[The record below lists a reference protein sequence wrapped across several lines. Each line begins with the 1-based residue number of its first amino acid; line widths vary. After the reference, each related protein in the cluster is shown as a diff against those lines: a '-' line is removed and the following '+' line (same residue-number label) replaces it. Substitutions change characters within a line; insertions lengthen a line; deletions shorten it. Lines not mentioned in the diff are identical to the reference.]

1 MSSELLTRSSASRRR
16 SLLRSVCLVVASV
29 VLGCKNAPPLTRADV
44 RSLIEQSEAF
54 SAPMDPS
61 IVFIDTTF
69 HPGSNTKRE
78 FIAISGIAV
87 KDDGPFG
94 MAGQTATVVFT
105 WQWTE
110 GPYAHRVLRSK
121 AKLNCSSG
129 TWKVY
134 ADYLTQHLWASERGE
149 ED

>member
-1 MSSELLTRSSASRRR
+1 MTH
-16 SLLRSVCLVVASV
+16 
-29 VLGCKNAPPLTRADV
+29 ADA
-44 RSLIEQSEAF
+44 RSLIERSEAF
-54 SAPMDPS
+54 TMPMDPG
-61 IVFIDTTF
+61 IVFTDTTF
-69 HPGSNTKRE
+69 HPGPNTRRQFLE
-78 FIAISGIAV
+78 ISGLLV

-110 GPYAHRVLRSK
+110 GPYAHHVFRSK
-121 AKLNCSSG
+121 AKLNCSNG

-134 ADYLTQHLWASERGE
+134 NDYLTEHVWASERGE

>member
-1 MSSELLTRSSASRRR
+1 MNHADARR
-16 SLLRSVCLVVASV
+16 
-29 VLGCKNAPPLTRADV
+29 
-44 RSLIEQSEAF
+44 LIEQSEAF
-54 SAPMDPS
+54 SSPMDPS
-61 IVFIDTTF
+61 IVFTDTTF
-69 HPGSNTKRE
+69 RPGPGMKRE
-78 FIAISGIAV
+78 FISISALAV

-110 GPYAHRVLRSK
+110 GPYARRVLRSK
-121 AKLNCSSG
+121 AKLNSSNG

-134 ADYLTQHLWASERGE
+134 DDYLTEHLWATERGE